1 MLKQRRMI
9 IAVAGILLAAL
20 VLGWYAT
27 TSAPAP
33 GAAPSGMTI
42 AVPRQ
47 LSSGAVFVARD
58 HGHFDARSI
67 AVNVRSYTLGKQALQ
82 AVLDDQ
88 ADLALVADVPFM
100 LASQRGAPIAA
111 IATVYASRQVMALV
125 GRRDR
130 GITALGDISGRHVG
144 TVRGTNA
151 EYFLDLMIGTG
162 RMPSG
167 PPAIVQLQPDQ
178 VASALSE
185 GEVDAVTAGTPM
197 LANILHEQGN
207 NAVVMRLPDL
217 YVYRSLL
224 VGKRSF
230 IEAHPEAVRS
240 ALQAMAAAVGDIQQ
254 QPGQAASLI
263 AAAVGLRPQQLKAS
277 FRPEDFALSL
287 DQTLLLSL
295 DDQTRWA
302 VRKGLIAAGTVP
314 NYLDALDPR
323 PLAAVAPAAV
333 TIIH

>member
-1 MLKQRRMI
+1 MLKQRHMI
-9 IAVAGILLAAL
+9 VVVAGILLAAL
-20 VLGWYAT
+20 VLGWLAPP
-27 TSAPAP
+27 SAPAP
-33 GAAPSGMTI
+33 GPASSTLTI
-42 AVPRQ
+42 AVPRL

-58 HGHFDARSI
+58 RGEFEARSL
-67 AVNVRSYTLGKQALQ
+67 AVTVRSYTLGKQALQ

-111 IATVYASRQVMALV
+111 IATVYASRQAMALV
-125 GRRDR
+125 ARRDR
-130 GITALGDISGRHVG
+130 GIAVLGDIGGRPVG

-178 VASALSE
+178 VGTALRE
-185 GEVDAVTAGTPM
+185 GDVDAVTAGNPL
-197 LANILHEQGN
+197 LANILREQGN

-217 YVYRSLL
+217 FLYRALL

-230 IEAHPEAVRS
+230 IDTHPDAVRR
-240 ALQAMAAAVGDIQQ
+240 ALQAMGAAVGYIQQ
-254 QPGQAASLI
+254 QPDQAAGMM
-263 AAAVGLRPQQLKAS
+263 AAAVGLRQQQLKPS
-277 FRPEDFALSL
+277 FRAEDFALSL
-287 DQTLLLSL
+287 DQSLLLSL
-295 DDQTRWA
+295 EDQTRWA
-302 VRKGLIAAGTVP
+302 VRKGLIATGAVP
-314 NYLDALDPR
+314 NYLEALDPR
-323 PLAAVAPAAV
+323 PLTAVAPGAV